1 MQPDDARAEE
11 TRSWLSKAAKDLEA
25 ARHDFRAE
33 PPLLEDIVFHSQQA
47 VEKSLQALLTWHGR
61 VFRKTHN
68 LIELGEACSQIE
80 ASLEQLLRQAAPLT
94 EYAWKFRYPGEPV
107 EPTTDEAKDAVELAG
122 RVFHSVAAFLP
133 PEARV

>member
-1 MQPDDARAEE
+1 MQPDDARVEE
-11 TRSWLSKAAKDLEA
+11 TRSWLSKALKDLEA

-47 VEKSLQALLTWHGR
+47 VEKSLKALLTWHGR

-80 ASLEQLLRQAAPLT
+80 GSLEQLLRQAAPLT

-107 EPTTDEAKDAVELAG
+107 EPTTD
-122 RVFHSVAAFLP
+122 
-133 PEARV
+133 